1 MFDVVAESAF
11 FRDSAI
17 LHGLDVLAES
27 PFSGLCDVSHTNLA
41 TERQSPDEK
50 SETLTETDIY
60 NLVRFFLDRQL
71 PTGGVNVFASAA
83 ADVYNHASV
92 F

>member
-1 MFDVVAESAF
+1 MFE
-11 FRDSAI
+11 
-17 LHGLDVLAES
+17 VLAES

-60 NLVRFFLDRQL
+60 NLICLLFDRQL
-71 PTGGVNVFASAA
+71 PTGGVNVFASTT
-83 ADVYNHASV
+83 ADVYNHAPV
-92 F
+92 FQISGKFF